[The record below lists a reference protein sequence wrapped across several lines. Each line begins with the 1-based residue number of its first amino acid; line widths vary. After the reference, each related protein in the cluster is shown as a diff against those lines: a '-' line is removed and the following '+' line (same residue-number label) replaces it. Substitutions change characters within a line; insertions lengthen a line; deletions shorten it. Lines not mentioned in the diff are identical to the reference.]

1 MGVYVVDVEPATIT
15 TYRYPVRRRDQT
27 GGLGVSQQCHFVH
40 YPSRCRT
47 GNLVGNKDSSVP
59 TTRPLQ
65 LPDPL
70 AAFLTHALPRAN
82 FPSHPGRRGNKSSVL
97 VSVREIFAN
106 SDMRTS
112 SQPVQVGTANNFFL
126 VPRISN
132 QYNQPFRVRSR
143 KFRKCRTSRT
153 SATLQRE
160 TALIASQRLLN
171 PNGTPKAG
179 GTMRVIV
186 VNNASSMEGGCRSLH
201 TECFYMLQQARARTC
216 TQGFTPLS

>member
-1 MGVYVVDVEPATIT
+1 MWNRPPLQHTDIQCVAAIKQAAWVFHSSAVLST
-15 TYRYPVRRRDQT
+15 TRAAADT
-27 GGLGVSQQCHFVH
+27 E
-40 YPSRCRT
+40 
-47 GNLVGNKDSSVP
+47 NLVGNQDWSVP

-82 FPSHPGRRGNKSSVL
+82 FPSHPGRRGNKSSIL

-112 SQPVQVGTANNFFL
+112 SQPVQVGTANNVFL

-132 QYNQPFRVRSR
+132 QYNQPFWVRSR

-201 TECFYMLQQARARTC
+201 TECFYMLQQAPVHAPRDSL
-216 TQGFTPLS
+216 LSLDTR